1 MSEGRWTQ
9 DDVAKLVAM
18 LRDGRTTEEAADAL
32 HRTAPA
38 IWQYMRY
45 HRQMFQGLPERR
57 GGSRSRGE
65 KSHMR
70 GGVCMRRCHD
80 CGRPTTDYRCP
91 KCWSKLRS
99 RAGTPRQTPC
109 RTSRRAAVP
118 CIRMAAR
125 YDRRIY
131 LCEAAVRPVEAF
143 WSKNL

>member
-65 KSHMR
+65 N
-70 GGVCMRRCHD
+70 
-80 CGRPTTDYRCP
+80 
-91 KCWSKLRS
+91 
-99 RAGTPRQTPC
+99 
-109 RTSRRAAVP
+109 RT
-118 CIRMAAR
+118 
-125 YDRRIY
+125 
-131 LCEAAVRPVEAF
+131 
-143 WSKNL
+143 